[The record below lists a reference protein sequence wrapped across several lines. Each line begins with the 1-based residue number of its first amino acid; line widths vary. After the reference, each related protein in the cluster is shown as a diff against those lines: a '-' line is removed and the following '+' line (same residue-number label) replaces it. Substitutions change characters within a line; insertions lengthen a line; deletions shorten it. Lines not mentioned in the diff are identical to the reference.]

1 MAPRFSMSR
10 VIISAAIALAIIV
23 WVYFG
28 GLLR

>member
-1 MAPRFSMSR
+1 MAAEFCMSR
-10 VIISAAIALAIIV
+10 IIISAAIALAIIV